1 MVKNLGQLNM
11 VILDNET
18 EMWDWVFADS
28 FPETAAPC
36 SQQAK
41 EGIAIVWPENAVEVL
56 KKGEIFSCRRHRK
69 TGSVLEIPNGFLHE
83 GPEGVQS
90 GDITDSRLAVEQGE
104 VLGVALR
111 EKDRWLIRKGSALGW
126 LFLQ

>member
-1 MVKNLGQLNM
+1 MRQRCGTGFLQ
-11 VILDNET
+11 T
-18 EMWDWVFADS
+18 A
-28 FPETAAPC
+28 FPKRQRRAL
-36 SQQAK
+36 SK
-41 EGIAIVWPENAVEVL
+41 RKRGIAIVWPENAVEVL

>member
-1 MVKNLGQLNM
+1 MVKNLGQLNHGDIGQCDRDVGLGFCRQLSRNGSAVLISKRKRGLPLYGRKM
-11 VILDNET
+11 PWSVE
-18 EMWDWVFADS
+18 
-28 FPETAAPC
+28 
-36 SQQAK
+36 
-41 EGIAIVWPENAVEVL
+41 EG
-56 KKGEIFSCRRHRK
+56 GIFSCRRHRK

>member
-1 MVKNLGQLNM
+1 MAGKCRGSVEEGGNIQL
-11 VILDNET
+11 
-18 EMWDWVFADS
+18 
-28 FPETAAPC
+28 PET
-36 SQQAK
+36 
-41 EGIAIVWPENAVEVL
+41 
-56 KKGEIFSCRRHRK
+56 
-69 TGSVLEIPNGFLHE
+69 TT
-83 GPEGVQS
+83 EGVQS